1 MIAVAF
7 YMGFWWHF
15 QFLQS
20 FHLFSSN
27 VFKVKRRVPWRM
39 SLNASAAPPWT
50 KHDNVVVVEGWWRHW
65 SLCWWTWWSEG
76 ALDALNPDWKS
87 DEKWDYQ
94 IPMVVPPLNVTE
106 TNLDFPKEDII
117 EQKIIDCFSSQS
129 QLRCFFVS
137 KARHL
142 FDAEHPS
149 KLWLGQSGEE
159 FVEEAS
165 TAPRCVDC
173 VNLQQRLGREQGNI
187 FSTCSKTLP

>member
-1 MIAVAF
+1 
-7 YMGFWWHF
+7 
-15 QFLQS
+15 
-20 FHLFSSN
+20 
-27 VFKVKRRVPWRM
+27 
-39 SLNASAAPPWT
+39 
-50 KHDNVVVVEGWWRHW
+50 
-65 SLCWWTWWSEG
+65 
-76 ALDALNPDWKS
+76 
-87 DEKWDYQ
+87 
-94 IPMVVPPLNVTE
+94 MVVPPLSVTE
-106 TNLDFPKEDII
+106 TNLENPWEDII

-187 FSTCSKTLP
+187 FYICSKTLP